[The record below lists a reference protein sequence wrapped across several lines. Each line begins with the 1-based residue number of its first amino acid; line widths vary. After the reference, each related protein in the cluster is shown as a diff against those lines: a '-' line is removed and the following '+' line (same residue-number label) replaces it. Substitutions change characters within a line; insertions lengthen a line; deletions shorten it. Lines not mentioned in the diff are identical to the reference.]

1 MKRANEEKKL
11 SKVEIRNLCPMIAMI
26 SAGKTS
32 ILRVIYD
39 IDFLEVSAGIGTKFV
54 NIIRYNPEVG
64 NNPKFYHLIV
74 KKTGNGKYEYY
85 KDPNFPEVVGAE
97 KIKAKNIEINSKYK
111 EEKNIPYEELFYM
124 IEVGNSNLIE
134 DKEYLKNYD
143 LVDIPGV
150 SEYRGN
156 ENDKDEAPAA
166 GKPKKEEKKNIYDSI
181 EKSMMNYDPKSEKNY
196 LTEIFTIIKDKINNG
211 IIVFSVDNFE
221 HTENYEIIGKL
232 QKILNKPIENYL
244 VLLNKMDNSDNIERD
259 ISVLQ
264 GKLFKYFP
272 SAKLFNFTKN
282 IIAPCSAHQL
292 ENESKL
298 EKNFEFFLNY
308 HFLNFTMNSK
318 KNTSGETPTTDGFS
332 FIDFLKKI
340 NPIKN
345 LTKKK
350 YDELI
355 NKILEDENLETILTE
370 IRSIIDNL
378 SKKNKSNDSINIGVR
393 PDEFVKEEI
402 DKIKENIDEDDG
414 EEQEEEKEIF
424 NLNEQDEKCIILY
437 YYSLFKSKNK
447 QIFPEKSEE
456 YIKISNYFTIKNMK
470 NKKDEI
476 VPVPGED
483 YQQFLEKER
492 KKQNKIDEISRKMK
506 IFYND
511 ISNESIRPIDMNI
524 VNTYINSSINILKAS
539 QYFYIPF
546 IGVSNAGKSTILD
559 DLIGFPLLPAHKN
572 ECTKKGVLIKHW
584 NRPYPALRKTHFKKA
599 RSLNNEIY
607 YYFEPE
613 SKEIALGVKNIQQ
626 VLEASNYEFSHDKED
641 FFLEIDVNIRFIN
654 EINIDNDLK
663 EKICFIDLPG
673 FGTNNKFEEE
683 KEEDNESSI
692 YQSLINSCNLF
703 IFVVF
708 NLKIKENQNKD
719 MLDKLF
725 NIMSDKRGITSKSFL
740 KKCLFIVNADLEQ
753 EISEKTL
760 NQAKSDILEITTNK
774 NDKDFKDINVSFFN
788 AKIYEKYLL
797 KLKYYQS
804 GENIIQTEYTEYKKL
819 KAKFFKGIADYIV
832 GSFYKYLLKKLK
844 DNIKE
849 DIKEK
854 SFNEKEA
861 KSNEDIKKS
870 IKNVLDY
877 NFLELKPKE
886 ISLISKY
893 ITFGKENIANN
904 TLKFESKYDDFKMTL
919 YSCIKEAKKKED
931 KEINENLIN
940 CLKIFDNVFEVDPD
954 TKFGKCRD
962 APIAKVVKPHME
974 KDLQNM
980 KSEIEKYLN
989 LINKEFTEN
998 DISKVLDE
1006 GSKKISDA
1014 LVKEKSDISLN
1025 LANKSWE
1032 NVQKQIQEVFGKV
1045 TRELKTNLLNSLKT
1059 STKNIK
1065 QYYDKCYNKLDQFYL
1080 KPCERKNQ
1088 LYENYVSNCLGGS
1101 DKIEKTIEDLISDI
1115 IKASNTATDWD
1126 KNSVFGW
1133 IKAKLFDDNYLN
1145 RIIDDIIS
1153 KSIPKIKSFCDSIKG
1168 YSSSY
1173 KKLINDEI
1181 EASKNRVELEM
1192 EERKKKEQIEINLAN
1207 SKNEEEKNKWLEE
1220 KRIYE
1225 EKVKA
1230 WEEKCKK
1237 YRTLRDE
1244 ITEIRFTTL

>member
-1 MKRANEEKKL
+1 MQKAKKEEKL
-11 SKVEIRNLCPMIAMI
+11 SKVEMRNLCPMIAMI

-32 ILRVIYD
+32 ILRLIYN

-54 NIIRYNPEVG
+54 NFIRYNPEVG

-74 KKTGNGKYEYY
+74 KKTGYGKYEYY
-85 KDPNFPEVVGAE
+85 KDPNFPEIVGAE
-97 KIKAKNIEINSKYK
+97 NIKQKNKEINNKYK
-111 EEKNIPYEELFYM
+111 DDQKNIPYEELFYM
-124 IEVGNSNLIE
+124 VEVGNSNLIE

-143 LVDIPGV
+143 LVDVPGV

-156 ENDKDEAPAA
+156 ENDKEEAPAA
-166 GKPKKEEKKNIYDSI
+166 GKPKKEEKKNIYDSV
-181 EKSMMNYDPKSEKNY
+181 EKTMMNYDPKSEKNY
-196 LTEIFTIIKDKINNG
+196 LTEIFKIMKDNINNG

-221 HTENYEIIGKL
+221 HVENYEIIGKL
-232 QKILNKPIENYL
+232 QKILNKPLENYL

-272 SAKLFNFTKN
+272 SAKVFNFTKN
-282 IIAPCSAHQL
+282 IIVPCSALQL

-298 EKNFEFFLNY
+298 ENEFKYFLYY

-345 LTKKK
+345 LTKKE
-350 YDELI
+350 YDEII
-355 NKILEDENLETILTE
+355 NKILEDKNLDKILTE
-370 IRSIIDNL
+370 IKSIIDFFAE
-378 SKKNKSNDSINIGVR
+378 KNKDNNSLTIGVR
-393 PDEFVKEEI
+393 PDEFVEEEI
-402 DKIKENIDEDDG
+402 LKIKENSDDDDE
-414 EEQEEEKEIF
+414 EEQEEKEEGKKIF
-424 NLNEQDEKCIILY
+424 NLNEQDERCIILY

-447 QIFPEKSEE
+447 DIFPEKSEE
-456 YIKISNYFTIKNMK
+456 YIKIANYFTIKNMK
-470 NKKDEI
+470 NQKDEI
-476 VPVPGED
+476 VKIPGED

-492 KKQNKIDEISRKMK
+492 RKQNKIDEISIRMNK
-506 IFYND
+506 FYNE
-511 ISNESIRPIDMNI
+511 ISKESIRPINI
-524 VNTYINSSINILKAS
+524 DNLNTYINSSINILKAS
-539 QYFYIPF
+539 RYFYIPF
-546 IGVSNAGKSTILD
+546 IGVSNAGKSTILN
-559 DLIGFPLLPAHKN
+559 DLIGFILLPAHKS

-584 NRPYPALRKTHFKKA
+584 NRPYPALRKTHFKPAKT
-599 RSLNNEIY
+599 LNNEIY

-613 SKEIALGVKNIQQ
+613 SREITIGVNNIQR
-626 VLEASNYEFSHDKED
+626 VLEASNYEFSHDNED

-654 EINIDNDLK
+654 EMNLDNDLK

-673 FGTNNKFEEE
+673 FGTNNEFE
-683 KEEDNESSI
+683 NQGI

-708 NLKIKENQNKD
+708 NLKIKENKNEE
-719 MLDKLF
+719 MLKKLF
-725 NIMSDKRGITSKSFL
+725 HIMSDKRGITSKGFL
-740 KKCLFIVNADLEQ
+740 KKCLFIVNSDQNQ
-753 EISEKTL
+753 EISEITL
-760 NQAKSDILEITTNK
+760 NQAKSDILEITTHKKDN
-774 NDKDFKDINVSFFN
+774 DFKDINVSFFN
-788 AKIYEKYLL
+788 AKIYEKYLV
-797 KLKYYQS
+797 KLMYYQS
-804 GENIIQTEYTEYKKL
+804 AGNLIQNEYIEYKKS
-819 KAKFFKGIADYIV
+819 KSKFFRGLIDYIAG

-854 SFNEKEA
+854 SFNKQEVD
-861 KSNEDIKKS
+861 SNEDIEKS
-870 IKNVLDY
+870 IRNALDY
-877 NFLELKPKE
+877 NFIKFGEKE
-886 ISLISKY
+886 ITLISKY
-893 ITFGKENIANN
+893 IIFGSKNIVKSN
-904 TLKFESKYDDFKMTL
+904 LKSDSKYEFFKGTL
-919 YSCIKEAKKKED
+919 HACIKEAKDKED

-940 CLKIFDNVFEVDPD
+940 CFKIFDNVFEVDPN

-962 APIAKVVKPHME
+962 APTAKVVKAHME

-989 LINKEFTEN
+989 LINKEFIDN
-998 DISKVLDE
+998 DVSKVLNE

-1045 TRELKTNLLNSLKT
+1045 TRELKTNLLKTLKT
-1059 STKNIK
+1059 ATEKIK
-1065 QYYDKCYNKLDQFYL
+1065 KYYDKCYNKLDEFYL

-1088 LYENYVSNCLGGS
+1088 LYENYVSNSLGGS
-1101 DKIEKTIEDLISDI
+1101 NKIETTIEDLISDI

-1133 IKAKLFDDNYLN
+1133 LKAKLFDADYLN
-1145 RIIDDIIS
+1145 RVIDSIIS
-1153 KSIPKIKSFCDSIKG
+1153 SCLPKIKSFCDSITG

-1181 EASKNRVELEM
+1181 VASKNRVELEM

-1230 WEEKCKK
+1230 WEAKCRQ
-1237 YRTLRDE
+1237 YRILRDE
-1244 ITEIRFTTL
+1244 ITEIRFTTS